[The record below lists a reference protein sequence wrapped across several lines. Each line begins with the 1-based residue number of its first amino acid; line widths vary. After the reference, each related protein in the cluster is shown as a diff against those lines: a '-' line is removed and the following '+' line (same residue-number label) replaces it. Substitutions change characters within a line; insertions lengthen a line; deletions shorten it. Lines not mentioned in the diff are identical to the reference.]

1 MNASSRAALLS
12 IAAGL
17 CLAGMASAQSADAR
31 FAELDTNR
39 DGVVDKYEFDSNA
52 AFSSM
57 DADRNNR
64 ISAAEV
70 EAMIGPQMD
79 GMPSAADRIRGA
91 DENGDGEL
99 TEEELRRGAEYRFQ
113 WLDANRDDEVDI
125 SEMRAGFGIP
135 SPRP

>member
-1 MNASSRAALLS
+1 MNASSRATVLILAT
-12 IAAGL
+12 GL
-17 CLAGMASAQSADAR
+17 CVAGVASAQSADAR

-64 ISAAEV
+64 VSAAEV
-70 EAMIGPQMD
+70 EALIGPQMD

-91 DENGDGEL
+91 DDNGDGEL

-113 WLDANRDDEVDI
+113 WLDTNRDEEVDI
-125 SEMRAGFGIP
+125 AEMRAGFGIP
-135 SPRP
+135 SPQP